1 MQFDPSQ
8 ISLLLSGVE
17 IKEFADGADVIA
29 VAHSGPAGGYTMGAT
44 GRGVFVSNADRSGTL
59 TLKLLQHG
67 ADNKYLADRL
77 AAQRNSLKTFEPF
90 TLEIRDLLNEDQ
102 VTGLRGYFTDLP
114 TFTRGAGHN
123 ASTWVIAFENITIKN
138 EKGL

>member
-1 MQFDPSQ
+1 MQFDPNQ

-17 IKEFADGADVIA
+17 IKDFADGADVIA
-29 VAHSGPAGGYTMGAT
+29 VSHSGPAGAYTMGAT
-44 GRGVFVSNADRSGTL
+44 GRGVFIANADRSGTL
-59 TLKLLQHG
+59 TLKLLQHSD
-67 ADNKYLADRL
+67 DNKYLSDRL
-77 AAQRNSLKTFEPF
+77 AAQRNSLKTFEPL

-102 VTGLRGYFTDLP
+102 ATGLRGYFTDLP

-123 ASTWVIAFENITIKN
+123 TSTWVIAFETITIKN